1 MSYDSRGLMLTRRD
15 GASNTVSWTYD
26 AMGNPVVF
34 SNELGHATRYTYDAA
49 GIRLV
54 SVTNARGFGT
64 QFAWDGNGRPLRVTH
79 PDGTYREREYGCC
92 AESARRDELGRRI
105 SMERD
110 LLLQPLRQV
119 DARGSTNQFEY
130 DPKGN
135 RVRIVNGLGRQRSFG
150 YDENNRLVG
159 VTNAAGHEEVWRF
172 YDPNGN
178 VSMMRLDTINFSLA
192 YDSNDRLQR
201 LFDGLYACG
210 YAYDALGRLT
220 ACTNGRGQSV
230 IREYDAD
237 GRVTRVTQNGATFA
251 RFEHNGA
258 GAVVLMVDAWGTNRF
273 EVDRRQAVTN
283 IVYPDGHTAG
293 FAYDAAGNV
302 AAIRYPGGVVVNYE
316 YDSRDRITNMT
327 WGSQWM
333 RFGYDA
339 VGNLLYE
346 QRSGGVTSRYE
357 YDAGNY
363 ITNLTHGAGTTVLVR
378 MRYDRDRLEQV
389 TNAVKLA
396 GVLPV
401 APAFSNSVRGF
412 SYLRPG
418 YEEDWNG
425 STLTFDPDG
434 NRTNITGAA
443 AESAAYDA
451 ENRLA
456 ILARG
461 AVIVTNVYDGWGRRV
476 QSAYAGA
483 VRRAHYDHSGRL
495 LFETDRQGG
504 VVALYAYRMG
514 DLVALRNSSGIA
526 HFHLFD
532 ALGSTMALVDQNG
545 AISAIYRYLPYGE
558 VASRFER
565 VENRFTFVG
574 RFGVQDDGDGLF
586 HMANRVYDART
597 GRFLQRDPVA
607 LLTGGNLY
615 AYASDNPVN
624 RIDPGGLEDEGYD
637 APVPPDDCQVAEGTK
652 AGENDDW
659 PEDEDD
665 DLPPEGDELVDESMD
680 STTPEG
686 ARKFAVT
693 RYQGRVLG
701 VTDKNETVPLQ
712 VGRLP
717 KNVVRLV
724 VDEDSSARVRFPNGK
739 VFPIAPGS
747 VLFLDPNQDTM
758 ENACFAT
765 SGIR

>member
-1 MSYDSRGLMLTRRD
+1 M
-15 GASNTVSWTYD
+15 
-26 AMGNPVVF
+26 
-34 SNELGHATRYTYDAA
+34 
-49 GIRLV
+49 
-54 SVTNARGFGT
+54 
-64 QFAWDGNGRPLRVTH
+64 
-79 PDGTYREREYGCC
+79 
-92 AESARRDELGRRI
+92 
-105 SMERD
+105 
-110 LLLQPLRQV
+110 
-119 DARGSTNQFEY
+119 
-130 DPKGN
+130 
-135 RVRIVNGLGRQRSFG
+135 
-150 YDENNRLVG
+150 
-159 VTNAAGHEEVWRF
+159 
-172 YDPNGN
+172 
-178 VSMMRLDTINFSLA
+178 
-192 YDSNDRLQR
+192 
-201 LFDGLYACG
+201 
-210 YAYDALGRLT
+210 
-220 ACTNGRGQSV
+220 

-389 TNAVKLA
+389 TNAVKIA
-396 GVLPV
+396 GILPV
-401 APAFSNSVRGF
+401 APVFSNAVRGF

-418 YEEDWNG
+418 YEEYWNG
-425 STLTFDPDG
+425 NTLTFDPDG

-476 QSAYAGA
+476 QSAHAGA

-514 DLVALRNSSGIA
+514 DLVALRNSSGIT

-532 ALGSTMALVDQNG
+532 ALGSTMALADQNG

-558 VASRFER
+558 VASRFAR

-586 HMANRVYDART
+586 HMASRAYDART

-637 APVPPDDCQVAEGTK
+637 APVPPDDCQVAEGSK
-652 AGENDDW
+652 AGGNDDW

-665 DLPPEGDELVDESMD
+665 DLPPEGDELVDESLD
-680 STTPEG
+680 GTTPEG
-686 ARKFAVT
+686 VRKFAIT
-693 RYQGRVLG
+693 RFDGRILG
-701 VTDKNETVPLQ
+701 VTASGEVVPLQ

-717 KNVVRLV
+717 RNVVRLV
-724 VDEDSSARVRFPNGK
+724 VEEDSSARVRFPNGK
-739 VFPIAPGS
+739 VFPIAPNS
-747 VLFLDPNQDTM
+747 VLFLNQDDGSM
-758 ENACFAT
+758 ENACFAVG
-765 SGIR
+765 GIR